1 MRISI
6 FWKLVGMIVV
16 TIVFLAGSI
25 FFTVNYFVVRGF
37 DREAVNKI
45 KTFRESVDH
54 ELDDLR
60 QALLAGAYLMAENPA
75 VAQAVAEGNGEYL
88 KKVAK
93 DMMDKT

>member
-37 DREAVNKI
+37 DRE
-45 KTFRESVDH
+45 
-54 ELDDLR
+54 
-60 QALLAGAYLMAENPA
+60 P
-75 VAQAVAEGNGEYL
+75 
-88 KKVAK
+88 
-93 DMMDKT
+93 